1 VLDVAIPT
9 SYGEGGENASRR
21 LQAEVEA
28 ANSAPSII
36 PFLQNDC
43 FVGRELELAELEAKL
58 FSNKQSTMLAVS
70 PAPQFMGTCT
80 ASLMSHFVTCLLIL
94 VVYIIALCSS
104 INTTTFFSLYVRCCP
119 VLDLT
124 LAIVGPRGTGKSQ
137 LALEVAHRIR
147 QTNKNCSVF
156 WIDASDKDS
165 LHQSYVRIA
174 QKLGVLG
181 WDDEKTDV
189 RPLVKQRLA
198 ENIARQCLLVFDNAE
213 DILLASSGSSTA
225 RATHLY
231 DYLPQSEL
239 CSIIF
244 TTTSSNTARGL
255 ASQNVVE
262 LTGLASDPALRMLDN
277 YLSTP
282 VSQSQQQE
290 AKRLLQ
296 ELPYLPLAIVQAAA
310 YMNARSTTPK
320 YYRSELDRHKE
331 LALEHCSNA
340 PEDPLHSSNVKSPVA
355 TTLGLSLDEIR
366 HSNSLAAHYLFLAAC
381 VDRKDI
387 PLDLLDASTIRARE
401 DAVKV
406 LSRYALV
413 TRRPAESAL
422 DLHRLV
428 HRALHEWIHQ
438 QGWLLR
444 WTEQVITRLLQVFP
458 DNDHVNRSKW
468 RSVAVN
474 AVKQKIMCIVLL
486 CCSCCA
492 LFNEAAAG
500 SIYMTYL

>member
-1 VLDVAIPT
+1 
-9 SYGEGGENASRR
+9 
-21 LQAEVEA
+21 
-28 ANSAPSII
+28 
-36 PFLQNDC
+36 
-43 FVGRELELAELEAKL
+43 
-58 FSNKQSTMLAVS
+58 
-70 PAPQFMGTCT
+70 
-80 ASLMSHFVTCLLIL
+80 
-94 VVYIIALCSS
+94 
-104 INTTTFFSLYVRCCP
+104 
-119 VLDLT
+119 
-124 LAIVGPRGTGKSQ
+124 
-137 LALEVAHRIR
+137 
-147 QTNKNCSVF
+147 
-156 WIDASDKDS
+156 
-165 LHQSYVRIA
+165 
-174 QKLGVLG
+174 
-181 WDDEKTDV
+181 
-189 RPLVKQRLA
+189 
-198 ENIARQCLLVFDNAE
+198 LLVFDNAE

-262 LTGLASDPALRMLDN
+262 LTELASDPALRMLDN

-366 HSNSLAAHYLFLAAC
+366 HSNSLAANYLFLAAC

-428 HRALHEWIHQ
+428 HRALHEWIQQ

-458 DNDHVNRSKW
+458 DNDHVIRSKW
-468 RSVAVN
+468 RRLLPHTQYALSHSPTEDHNGEKLGLMRKCAITLHSDGRYKEAEEQFVRVMETKKRVLSNEHPETLSSMINLASTYRDQGRWKESEELEVQVMETMKRVLGN
-474 AVKQKIMCIVLL
+474 EDPNMLRSMANLASTYRKQGQWKEAEELFVQVMETRKRVLGNEHPDTL
-486 CCSCCA
+486 NSMTLLA
-492 LFNEAAAG
+492 ATYWNQRRWKEAEELFVQVVRQQEGA
-500 SIYMTYL
+500 Y